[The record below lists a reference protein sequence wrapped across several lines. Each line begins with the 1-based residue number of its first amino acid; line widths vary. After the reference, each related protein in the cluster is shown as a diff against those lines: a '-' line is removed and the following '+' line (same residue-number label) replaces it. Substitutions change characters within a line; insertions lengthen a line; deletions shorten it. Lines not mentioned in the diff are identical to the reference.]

1 MQEYYSL
8 QQPYK
13 IRHLVISFE
22 DHSILSNGIP
32 IKIDHKAIEV
42 LRLLIEHSGHTV
54 TVDEFMEKIWIG
66 KPSSPE
72 VVTSAIAR
80 LRRCFKLA
88 GIGDDLIV
96 TLPKVGYRFVD
107 PKELSEGETFNEP
120 NSPSK
125 WKTVWFA
132 AVLLM
137 LLASLAFNWVQY
149 QHAPS
154 LAKTGTARNGHIQ
167 AESASTVTQIY
178 ILRHTEKEDDVS
190 EDPLLSESGLKRAT
204 YWKQVL
210 AEIDISQIFTTDFK
224 RNIQTAETLAENYDV
239 KPELYYPMS
248 FDIVQ
253 FINEIKGKKVLIIGH
268 SNTIPDMVNRLIGE
282 STYPPMS
289 HTDYDK
295 LFLITINA
303 NGDTSSSLL
312 DIEFPTTP

>member
-1 MQEYYSL
+1 MQE
-8 QQPYK
+8 PYK
-13 IRHLVISFE
+13 IRHVVINFE

-32 IKIDHKAIEV
+32 IKIDHKAIDV
-42 LRLLIEHSGHTV
+42 LQLLIEHSGHTV

-96 TLPKVGYRFVD
+96 TLPKVGYRFID
-107 PKELSEGETFNEP
+107 PNELPAGETINESY
-120 NSPSK
+120 SPSK
-125 WKTVWFA
+125 WKSVWFA
-132 AVLLM
+132 AALLM
-137 LLASLAFNWVQY
+137 LLASLAFNWAQY
-149 QHAPS
+149 QHSPS
-154 LAKTGTARNGHIQ
+154 PAKMRTASNGRIQ
-167 AESASTVTQIY
+167 AESASIVTQIY
-178 ILRHTEKEDDVS
+178 ILRHTEKADDVS
-190 EDPLLSESGLKRAT
+190 EDPLLSESGKKRAR

-210 AEIDISQIFTTDFK
+210 ADIDINQIYTTDLK
-224 RNIQTAETLAENYDV
+224 RNIETAETLAENYHV
-239 KPELYYPMS
+239 KPELYYPLS
-248 FDIVQ
+248 FDIIQ
-253 FINEIKGKKVLIIGH
+253 FINEIKGQRVLIIGH

-312 DIEFPTTP
+312 DIELPATP